1 MLKSANI
8 PISFALSILVIW
20 IMLDA
25 WIRPLSFTDEVL
37 PKQWSLWLLPAYIVL
52 FSVCWFILRP
62 FYRVNRATGHQIG
75 FIFLIYLTF
84 HIVFFFFNAN
94 TDRVLVSL
102 YLISTWLFVGIVSS
116 LSRASIDQWHR
127 LLYYFLYGQAV
138 FLASYALIVSFGT
151 TYVPVENLQWL
162 RIGPLSFPQL
172 YVGEQGSFLRL
183 AGLTNN
189 PNTFAAWLVPGG
201 LLAWFYLLRQ
211 FPRWQ
216 SLLHAVF
223 LLLIVIALLRSG
235 SQTGIYSFVL
245 LALLTSIRMVP
256 GTRRRMQVAACYV
269 TGSLILCAVFAFQG
283 LLPRLL
289 SLNGRFTLWQAG
301 WHASADALWFGHGI
315 GSAPRGLQEQLG
327 ERILYTFHSTPITFL
342 YEFGLIGCLLYGAVF
357 LYLFYRLFRIQTT
370 DLAFLAL
377 LLASWLGLLQF
388 TESVLVRPSGF
399 YFIWLSLL
407 AYASLRRPPPHDS
420 THT

>member
-8 PISFALSILVIW
+8 PTSFALSILVVW

-37 PKQWSLWLLPAYIVL
+37 PKQWSLWLLPIYIVL

-62 FYRVNRATGHQIG
+62 FYRANRATGHQIVI
-75 FIFLIYLTF
+75 IFLIYLTF
-84 HIVFFFFNAN
+84 HIIFFFFNAN
-94 TDRVLVSL
+94 TDRVLASL

-116 LSRASIDQWHR
+116 LSRTSIEQWQR
-127 LLYYFLYGQAV
+127 LLCHFLYGQAV
-138 FLASYALIVSFGT
+138 FLASYALIVSFGSE
-151 TYVPVENLQWL
+151 YVPVENLQWL

-183 AGLTNN
+183 AGLMNN

-201 LLAWFYLLRQ
+201 LFAWFYLLKQ
-211 FPRWQ
+211 FPRRQ
-216 SLLHAVF
+216 SFLHAVL
-223 LLLIVIALLRSG
+223 LLLITIALLRSG
-235 SQTGIYSFVL
+235 SQTGIYSFLL
-245 LALLTSIRMVP
+245 LALLTSIRMVE
-256 GTRRRMQVAACYV
+256 GTRRMMQVTACYV
-269 TGSLILCAVFAFQG
+269 TGSLILLAVFAFQG

-289 SLNGRFTLWQAG
+289 SLNGRFTLWQVG
-301 WHASADALWFGHGI
+301 WRASTDSLWFGHGI
-315 GSAPRGLQEQLG
+315 GSAPRGLQEQLN
-327 ERILYTFHSTPITFL
+327 EQVLYTFHSTPITHL

-357 LYLFYRLFRIQTT
+357 LYMFYRLFRIQTT
-370 DLAFLAL
+370 DLTFLAL
-377 LLASWLGLLQF
+377 LLTGWLGLLQF
-388 TESVLVRPSGF
+388 TESILVRPSGF

-407 AYASLRRPPPHDS
+407 AYTSLRRLPPHDS

>member
-8 PISFALSILVIW
+8 PTSFALSILVVW

-37 PKQWSLWLLPAYIVL
+37 PKQWSLWLLPIYIVL

-62 FYRVNRATGHQIG
+62 FYRANRATGHQIVI
-75 FIFLIYLTF
+75 IFLIYLTF
-84 HIVFFFFNAN
+84 HIIFFFFNAN
-94 TDRVLVSL
+94 TDRVLASL

-116 LSRASIDQWHR
+116 LSRTSIEQWQR
-127 LLYYFLYGQAV
+127 LLCHFLYGQAV
-138 FLASYALIVSFGT
+138 FLASYALIVSFGSE
-151 TYVPVENLQWL
+151 YIPVENLQWL

-183 AGLTNN
+183 AGLMNN

-201 LLAWFYLLRQ
+201 LFAWFYLLKQ
-211 FPRWQ
+211 FPRRQ
-216 SLLHAVF
+216 SFLHAVL
-223 LLLIVIALLRSG
+223 LLLITIALLRSG
-235 SQTGIYSFVL
+235 SQTGIYSFLL
-245 LALLTSIRMVP
+245 LALLTSIRMVE
-256 GTRRRMQVAACYV
+256 GTRRRMQVTACYV
-269 TGSLILCAVFAFQG
+269 TGSLILLAVFVFQG

-301 WHASADALWFGHGI
+301 WRASTDSLWFGHGI
-315 GSAPRGLQEQLG
+315 GSAPRGLQEQLN
-327 ERILYTFHSTPITFL
+327 EQVLYTFHSTPITYL

-370 DLAFLAL
+370 DLTFLAL
-377 LLASWLGLLQF
+377 LLTGWLGLLQF
-388 TESVLVRPSGF
+388 TESILVRPSGF

-407 AYASLRRPPPHDS
+407 AYTSLRRLPPHDS

>member
-8 PISFALSILVIW
+8 PTSFALSILVVW

-37 PKQWSLWLLPAYIVL
+37 PKQWSLWLLPIYIVL

-62 FYRVNRATGHQIG
+62 FYRANRATGHQIVI
-75 FIFLIYLTF
+75 IFLIYLTF
-84 HIVFFFFNAN
+84 HIIFFFFNAN
-94 TDRVLVSL
+94 TDRVLASL

-116 LSRASIDQWHR
+116 LSRTSIEQWQR
-127 LLYYFLYGQAV
+127 LLCHFLYGQAV
-138 FLASYALIVSFGT
+138 FLASYALIVSFGSE
-151 TYVPVENLQWL
+151 YVPVENLQWL

-183 AGLTNN
+183 AGLMNN

-201 LLAWFYLLRQ
+201 LFAWFYLLKQ
-211 FPRWQ
+211 FPRRQ
-216 SLLHAVF
+216 SFLHAVL
-223 LLLIVIALLRSG
+223 LLLITIALLRSG
-235 SQTGIYSFVL
+235 SQTGIYSFLL

-256 GTRRRMQVAACYV
+256 GTRRRMQVTACYV
-269 TGSLILCAVFAFQG
+269 TGSLILLAVFAFQG

-301 WHASADALWFGHGI
+301 WRASTDSLWFGHGI
-315 GSAPRGLQEQLG
+315 GSAPRGLQEQLN
-327 ERILYTFHSTPITFL
+327 EQVLYTFHSTPITHL

-388 TESVLVRPSGF
+388 TESILVRPSGF

-407 AYASLRRPPPHDS
+407 AYTSLRRFPPHDS

>member
-8 PISFALSILVIW
+8 PISFALSILVVW

-37 PKQWSLWLLPAYIVL
+37 PKQWSLWLLPIYIVL

-62 FYRVNRATGHQIG
+62 FYRANRATGHQIVI
-75 FIFLIYLTF
+75 IFLIYLTF
-84 HIVFFFFNAN
+84 HIIFFFFNAN
-94 TDRVLVSL
+94 TDRVLASL

-116 LSRASIDQWHR
+116 LSRTSIEQWQR
-127 LLYYFLYGQAV
+127 LLCHFLYGQTV
-138 FLASYALIVSFGT
+138 FLASYALIVSFGSE
-151 TYVPVENLQWL
+151 YIPVENLQWL

-183 AGLTNN
+183 AGLMNN

-201 LLAWFYLLRQ
+201 LFAWFYLLKQ
-211 FPRWQ
+211 FPRRQ
-216 SLLHAVF
+216 SFLHAVL
-223 LLLIVIALLRSG
+223 LLLITIALLRSG
-235 SQTGIYSFVL
+235 SQTGIYSFLL
-245 LALLTSIRMVP
+245 LALLTSIRMVE
-256 GTRRRMQVAACYV
+256 GTRRRMQVTACYV
-269 TGSLILCAVFAFQG
+269 TGSLILLAVFAFQG

-301 WHASADALWFGHGI
+301 WRASTDSLWFGHGI
-315 GSAPRGLQEQLG
+315 GSAPRGLQEQLN
-327 ERILYTFHSTPITFL
+327 EQVLYTFHSTPITHL

-370 DLAFLAL
+370 DLTFLAL
-377 LLASWLGLLQF
+377 LLTGWLGLLQF
-388 TESVLVRPSGF
+388 TESILVRPSGF

-407 AYASLRRPPPHDS
+407 AYTSLRRLPPHDS

>member
-8 PISFALSILVIW
+8 PTSFTLSILVVW

-37 PKQWSLWLLPAYIVL
+37 PKQWSLWLLPIYIVL
-52 FSVCWFILRP
+52 FSVCRFILRP
-62 FYRVNRATGHQIG
+62 FYRANRATGHQIVI
-75 FIFLIYLTF
+75 IFLIYLTF
-84 HIVFFFFNAN
+84 HIIFFFFNAN
-94 TDRVLVSL
+94 TDRVLASL

-116 LSRASIDQWHR
+116 LSRTSIEQWQR
-127 LLYYFLYGQAV
+127 LLCHFLYGQAV
-138 FLASYALIVSFGT
+138 FIASYALIVSFGSE
-151 TYVPVENLQWL
+151 YIPVENLQWL

-183 AGLTNN
+183 AGLMNN

-201 LLAWFYLLRQ
+201 LFAWFYLLKQ
-211 FPRWQ
+211 FPRRQ
-216 SLLHAVF
+216 SFLHAVL
-223 LLLIVIALLRSG
+223 LLLITIALLRSG
-235 SQTGIYSFVL
+235 SQTGIYSFLL

-256 GTRRRMQVAACYV
+256 GTRRRMQVTACYV
-269 TGSLILCAVFAFQG
+269 TGSLILLAVFAFQG

-301 WHASADALWFGHGI
+301 WRASTDSLWFGHGI
-315 GSAPRGLQEQLG
+315 GSAPRGLQEQLN
-327 ERILYTFHSTPITFL
+327 EQVLYTFHSTPITHL

-370 DLAFLAL
+370 DLTFLAL
-377 LLASWLGLLQF
+377 LLTGWLGLLQF
-388 TESVLVRPSGF
+388 TESILVRPSGF

-407 AYASLRRPPPHDS
+407 AYTSLRRLPPHDS